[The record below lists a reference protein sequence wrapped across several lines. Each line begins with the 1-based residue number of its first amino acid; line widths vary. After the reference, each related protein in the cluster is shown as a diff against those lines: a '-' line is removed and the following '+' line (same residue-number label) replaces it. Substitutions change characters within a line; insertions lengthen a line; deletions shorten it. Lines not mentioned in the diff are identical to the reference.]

1 MKTEV
6 EQLKNR
12 LRQVQHIDAEYK
24 KILHEKERLIQDHNS
39 ILSQKLYELSERESE
54 LKADLK
60 EFEEAMQA
68 GKSVHQALDSAL
80 ASLEKAKDWGTFDM
94 LGGGMI
100 STAIK
105 HNHMDDAKQRVHLAQ
120 QRMRLFQKELND
132 ISSQLRVEFNVQ
144 GLLTF
149 ADYFFDG
156 LIVDWVVQG
165 RIKETL
171 QQVDHHRRK
180 IQPLLNDL
188 QIQKSRTEQELQQV
202 QAEKTKQIEQAGP
215 KVFVLEFERRTCIR
229 VSGVRT

>member
-1 MKTEV
+1 
-6 EQLKNR
+6 
-12 LRQVQHIDAEYK
+12 
-24 KILHEKERLIQDHNS
+24 
-39 ILSQKLYELSERESE
+39 
-54 LKADLK
+54 
-60 EFEEAMQA
+60 
-68 GKSVHQALDSAL
+68 
-80 ASLEKAKDWGTFDM
+80 M

-180 IQPLLNDL
+180 IQTLLNDL

-202 QAEKTKQIEQAGP
+202 QAEKTKQIEQAGQ
-215 KVFVLEFERRTCIR
+215 EY
-229 VSGVRT
+229 